1 MEIWINIGA
10 KYFLYQCHSVPC
22 HLSWLGLSP
31 CGVHGPRSSLCC
43 YLAVPGGRGMYSNHC
58 NVRGLFIM
66 LFEMKCSKHNL
77 SRLQESKEHCAPIPV
92 PGAVSALE
100 MHTSTGAPGNGAS
113 LWGPGTVNFAAGSVG
128 FKSSQA
134 HTRLQT
140 AATYSFEGRRASQC
154 SPAGSGKDGLCP
166 LQHAL
171 LRAWQR

>member
-1 MEIWINIGA
+1 MS
-10 KYFLYQCHSVPC
+10 QHS
-22 HLSWLGLSP
+22 LSP
-31 CGVHGPRSSLCC
+31 VMAGTESLGSARTKVIP
-43 YLAVPGGRGMYSNHC
+43 LLLPGSARWLWHVQQPL

-77 SRLQESKEHCAPIPV
+77 SRLQESKEHCAPIPM